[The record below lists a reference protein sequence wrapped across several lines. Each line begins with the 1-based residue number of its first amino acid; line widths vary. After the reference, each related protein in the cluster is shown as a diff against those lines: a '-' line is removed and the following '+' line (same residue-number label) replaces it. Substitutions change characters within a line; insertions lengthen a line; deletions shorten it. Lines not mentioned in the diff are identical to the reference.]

1 MNRSNR
7 QESPRSLGKVL
18 DELDKD
24 PIWEDADFLECCRA
38 KADRMGTLVEHF
50 TRILLR
56 QAPYWDPPVVQHKRQ
71 RAPRKSVA

>member
-1 MNRSNR
+1 MNRSNH
-7 QESPRSLGKVL
+7 RSREAFSKVL

-24 PIWEDADFLECCRA
+24 PIWEDADFLGSHE
-38 KADRMGTLVEHF
+38 ADRMGTLVEHF